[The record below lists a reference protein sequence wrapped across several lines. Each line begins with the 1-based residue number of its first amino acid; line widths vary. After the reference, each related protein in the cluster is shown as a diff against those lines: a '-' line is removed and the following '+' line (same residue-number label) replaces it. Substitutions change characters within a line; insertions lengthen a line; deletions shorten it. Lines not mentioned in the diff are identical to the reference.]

1 MAKIKILWTS
11 KLRIFAERFVKQVSD
26 SLPLC
31 FFVCVLTF
39 TRDLSTLEKHVRSK
53 SKRPKIFTRSFAQA
67 TWNVNNMHRL
77 RTRAKATR
85 RNKIKHKT
93 FYFEIRTRDS
103 LCVGRSGEG
112 WMSQRR
118 YDFFSGFVDVGVFT
132 HKTREAHFRNS
143 YASSPN
149 FRLDLLHPIQCE

>member
-1 MAKIKILWTS
+1 MNFKAANICRAICKTS
-11 KLRIFAERFVKQVSD
+11 FGLAAIVF
-26 SLPLC
+26 
-31 FFVCVLTF
+31 FFVCAHIHSGFIHIGETC
-39 TRDLSTLEKHVRSK
+39 TLK
-53 SKRPKIFTRSFAQA
+53 SKRPKIFTRSFAQSVAQA

-103 LCVGRSGEG
+103 LCVGKSGEG

-118 YDFFSGFVDVGVFT
+118 FDFFSGFVDVGVFT
-132 HKTREAHFRNS
+132 HKTREAHFRNP